1 MIALYLAEVDAKLRY
16 NALKYLGLIRG
27 EHRKDFK
34 VALDYFYRASQI
46 DKTDVQV
53 NMGVL
58 VSRELPE
65 LHSYLYATT
74 NSFQMLFKYGIYALK
89 DESSGGP
96 NYHLARAAFEHV
108 LSQSPD
114 HRPSLD
120 CLMSITYKVVHV
132 VLVEYRVSHPIMQR
146 GFLVKF

>member
-1 MIALYLAEVDAKLRY
+1 MRY

-27 EHRKDFK
+27 EHRKDYK

-65 LHSYLYATT
+65 I
-74 NSFQMLFKYGIYALK
+74 Q
-89 DESSGGP
+89 
-96 NYHLARAAFEHV
+96 
-108 LSQSPD
+108 
-114 HRPSLD
+114 
-120 CLMSITYKVVHV
+120 
-132 VLVEYRVSHPIMQR
+132 
-146 GFLVKF
+146 